1 MRLPCIDQRSPVSY
15 GFGPPP
21 GVVILALPNF
31 WKSCTIGLDFNNPLL
46 KNMSFARAY
55 FFFYFSYSSPTA
67 VKSGKRS

>member
-1 MRLPCIDQRSPVSY
+1 MKH
-15 GFGPPP
+15 
-21 GVVILALPNF
+21 VVILALPNF
-31 WKSCTIGLDFNNPLL
+31 WKYCTIGLDFNNPLL

>member
-1 MRLPCIDQRSPVSY
+1 MDPLNCLGAVSWH
-15 GFGPPP
+15 
-21 GVVILALPNF
+21 VVILALPNF
-31 WKSCTIGLDFNNPLL
+31 RKSCTIGLDFNNPLL